1 MIKKLL
7 AVSLTACSLS
17 ASAQAEQT
25 WNFVWSGPFAFG
37 MDRVIEDAT
46 YTGSFSAID
55 SNADGLIV
63 ANEVT
68 RLVIDGSSIAPCSQD
83 ECTLEEFSYS
93 GGNALTIEA
102 RWSNSY
108 EAWPEPPSTSRE
120 SWVIGNGGGG
130 WESVYCN
137 QMCNDWRWAS
147 AEPGATLTVTAAVP
161 EPETYLMLTAGL
173 MGMGYLANRRNR
185 VEKRCQLRQT
195 ASA

>member
-7 AVSLTACSLS
+7 AISLAACSLS
-17 ASAQAEQT
+17 ASAQTEQT

-37 MDRVIEDAT
+37 MNRTIADAT

-55 SNADGLIV
+55 GDHDGLIV
-63 ANEVT
+63 ASELT
-68 RLVIDGSSIAPCSQD
+68 RLVIDGSSVAPCTQ
-83 ECTLEEFSYS
+83 EQCTVEEFSYS
-93 GGNALTIEA
+93 GGNQLTIEA

-120 SWVIGNGGGG
+120 HWMIASGGGG

-137 QMCNDWRWAS
+137 QMCNDWSWAS

-173 MGMGYLANRRNR
+173 MGMGYLAKRRQR
-185 VEKRCQLRQT
+185 AGK
-195 ASA
+195 SS